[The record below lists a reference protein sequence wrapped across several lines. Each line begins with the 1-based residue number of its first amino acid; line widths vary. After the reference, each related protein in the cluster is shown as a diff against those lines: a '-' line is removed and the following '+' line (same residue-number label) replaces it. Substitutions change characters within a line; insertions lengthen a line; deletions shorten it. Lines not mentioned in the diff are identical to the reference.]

1 VRKSL
6 CSKGLRRLNYL
17 VYFLENL
24 RFSWISL
31 DKLDDI
37 DYNESML
44 KRKENNM
51 DIYNWMLANEELTM
65 FVIIPALLIPVV
77 YVVEK
82 VTKNFENNQ
91 DCS

>member
-1 VRKSL
+1 
-6 CSKGLRRLNYL
+6 
-17 VYFLENL
+17 
-24 RFSWISL
+24 
-31 DKLDDI
+31 
-37 DYNESML
+37 
-44 KRKENNM
+44 M